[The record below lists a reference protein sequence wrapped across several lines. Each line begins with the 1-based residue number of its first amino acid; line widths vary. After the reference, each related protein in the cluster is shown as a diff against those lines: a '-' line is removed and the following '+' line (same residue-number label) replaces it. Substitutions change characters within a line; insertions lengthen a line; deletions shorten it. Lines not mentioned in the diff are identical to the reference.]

1 MNPIINAASA
11 NSELG
16 WLMGLTTVLFVATFA
31 FWTWWAYA
39 SKHKARWLM
48 GITTVLFVATFAFWT
63 WWAYASKHKA
73 RWEADSRL
81 PLNDGGDS

>member
-16 WLMGLTTVLFVATFA
+16 
-31 FWTWWAYA
+31 
-39 SKHKARWLM
+39 WLM

-63 WWAYASKHKA
+63 WWAYASKNKA